1 MTKHASKGNIVL
13 PFQLERPNVR
23 GRFTRL
29 DSVIENI
36 LEQHNYPS
44 IVEAL
49 ITEATILTVLI
60 GQMVKLNW
68 RLSLQIRGD
77 GPIRLIATDYY
88 GPSEEGLPAQ
98 IRAYASYDKEKIDIN
113 SDPFTQIGTGY
124 FAVIINQ
131 DKNMSPYQ
139 GITPLSGGSLSS
151 SAEAYFFQS
160 EQIPT
165 KFCIAYGTT
174 QLPLEKLS
182 LRAGGIMLQ
191 HMPNASPLIKQKPSP
206 QSEDLLKEINPL
218 DEGLKENWARVGIL
232 LDTIEDLELIG
243 PSLSFEQ
250 VLYRLFHDEI
260 IQTSNS
266 QNVNFGCTCSE
277 DKVRQSMS
285 IYSTKDLKH
294 MTKADGSLT
303 ADCQFCG
310 AHYILDPTTLGF
322 EVPNSE
328 LS

>member
-1 MTKHASKGNIVL
+1 LTKHASKGNIVL

-49 ITEATILTVLI
+49 ITEATVLTVLI

-218 DEGLKENWARVGIL
+218 DKGLKENWARVGIL

-250 VLYRLFHDEI
+250 VLYRLFHDEV

>member
-1 MTKHASKGNIVL
+1 LTKHASKGNIVL

-131 DKNMSPYQ
+131 GKNMSPYQ

-206 QSEDLLKEINPL
+206 QSEDLSKEINPL

>member
-1 MTKHASKGNIVL
+1 LTKHASKGNIVL

-49 ITEATILTVLI
+49 ITEATVLTVLI
-60 GQMVKLNW
+60 GQMIKLNW

-206 QSEDLLKEINPL
+206 QSEDLLKEIKPL